1 MALNSPAG
9 VLAVFAHPD
18 DAELICYGT
27 LRKFATQN
35 SVVKVLIMTN
45 GSNGFSVSGQANPQ
59 LPALRRD
66 ETIAALQQVTSSIR
80 FCDFPDGNLISN
92 ADLIGAIETAIND
105 EQPELVV
112 SHFADR
118 TGVDHQDHSA
128 VARSVRNVCFR
139 KPFVRCLLSG
149 EPIQP
154 YTDFQP
160 NVFVD
165 ITPHFDEKCGALVRH
180 RSQAG
185 RHYLERAFHEAR
197 STRWASL
204 ANPEPSAG
212 ARYFESFRLE
222 KLVVPA

>member
-1 MALNSPAG
+1 MAFASPAG
-9 VLAVFAHPD
+9 VLAIFAHPD

-27 LRKFATQN
+27 LRKFATGN
-35 SVVKVLIMTN
+35 SDVKVLILTN
-45 GSNGFSVSGQANPQ
+45 GSNGFSVSGQVHPQ
-59 LPALRRD
+59 LPAIRRD
-66 ETIAALQQVTSSIR
+66 ETIAALRQVTSSIQ
-80 FCDFPDGNLISN
+80 FCDFPDGSLIGS
-92 ADLIGAIETAIND
+92 ADLIGAIETVVND
-105 EQPELVV
+105 GRPDLVIT
-112 SHFADR
+112 HFADR

-165 ITPHFDEKCGALVRH
+165 ITPHFEEKCGALVRH

-185 RHYLERAFHEAR
+185 RQYLERTFHEAR

-204 ANPEPSAG
+204 ANPDPPVG
-212 ARYFESFRLE
+212 TRYFESFRLE

>member
-1 MALNSPAG
+1 MAITAPAG

-27 LRKFATQN
+27 LRTLATQN
-35 SVVKVLIMTN
+35 SIVKVLIMTN
-45 GSNGFSVSGQANPQ
+45 GSNGFSVSERANPQ
-59 LPALRRD
+59 LPAMRRD
-66 ETIAALQQVTSSIR
+66 ETIAALRQVTSSIR
-80 FCDFPDGNLISN
+80 FCDFPDGRLISS
-92 ADLIGAIETAIND
+92 ADLIGAIETTIND
-105 EQPELVV
+105 EQPELVIT
-112 SHFADR
+112 HFADR
-118 TGVDHQDHSA
+118 TGIDHQDHSA
-128 VARSVRNVCFR
+128 VARSVRNICFR
-139 KPFVRCLLSG
+139 KPFVHCLLSG

-165 ITPHFDEKCGALVRH
+165 ITPHFEEKCGALSQH

-185 RHYLERAFHEAR
+185 RQYLEKAFHETR

-204 ANPEPSAG
+204 ANPEPSVG
-212 ARYFESFRLE
+212 PRYFESFQLE